1 MRVFPMRV
9 SPFFSLH
16 NIPQRDSPPRSVQT
30 RRRNPAHG
38 RRSSSRPPWTG
49 DGTGLAVHDWRG
61 TAAMWRRRAQ
71 TLPLV
76 DWGGADGGT
85 QMTLTAKRLLHR
97 LFVPP

>member
-16 NIPQRDSPPRSVQT
+16 SVPRPIFPPHSIQT

-38 RRSSSRPPWTG
+38 KRILPCPGGRVTG
-49 DGTGLAVHDWRG
+49 PDWRVD
-61 TAAMWRRRAQ
+61 AAAAWRRRAQ

-76 DWGGADGGT
+76 DWGGADSGNGGAKT
-85 QMTLTAKRLLHR
+85 SLTAKRLLRR

>member
-16 NIPQRDSPPRSVQT
+16 SAPRRIIPPHSVQS
-30 RRRNPAHG
+30 RRRNPVHG
-38 RRSSSRPPWTG
+38 KRILPCPDGRVTG
-49 DGTGLAVHDWRG
+49 PDWRMAES
-61 TAAMWRRRAQ
+61 AAMWRRRAQ

-76 DWGGADGGT
+76 DWGGGNGGT